1 MIRRPALLAA
11 TAFTAAAVL
20 SLSACGG
27 GDGAAKD
34 NEKVA
39 GADVGDQRRTPS
51 PKASADDGI
60 TRPEIRLPKD
70 VKNVFEGGETGDPK
84 KDAVLADNE
93 RWVNSLIE
101 AVTVDAED
109 HPALKFY
116 ARGEA
121 LVSSAEYIQGFRE
134 KKKSFVGTT
143 RYYDRR
149 VTFLREGVAAV
160 TYCQDGTK
168 TYPKD
173 LKTGKVDRSI
183 KGSASDYSFFNT
195 RVKKNDKGVWQ
206 TDSVTSTAG
215 AKKCM

>member
-39 GADVGDQRRTPS
+39 GADVGDQRKTAS
-51 PKASADDGI
+51 PKASADGI

-70 VKNVFEGGETGDPK
+70 VKNVFEGGVTGDPK

-173 LKTGKVDRSI
+173 LKTGKVDRSV

-206 TDSVTSTAG
+206 TDSVTSTVG
-215 AKKCM
+215 AEKCM